1 MNKTKILIIY
11 IDDVL
16 LFSSSIEEHL
26 KHLNKL
32 IQTVKENSLHI
43 STSKMNLFQTKIK
56 FLAHHIQKGTI
67 TPIQRSIQFV
77 DKFSN
82 EIKDKQQLQLF
93 LRSLNYVSN
102 FIKDLSQICAPLS
115 QRLKKDPLPQNED
128 HTKIVKFIKTKVKTL
143 SCLNLVGFITFNIV
157 EIDTP
162 KICNEWIFK
171 QTMVTKKDQ

>member
-1 MNKTKILIIY
+1 MNKTKFLIIY

-26 KHLNKL
+26 KHLNKF

-43 STSKMNLFQTKIK
+43 STFKMNLFQTKIK
-56 FLAHHIQKGTI
+56 FLAHHIYKGTI

-93 LRSLNYVSN
+93 LQSLNYVSN
-102 FIKDLSQICAPLS
+102 FIKDLS
-115 QRLKKDPLPQNED
+115 
-128 HTKIVKFIKTKVKTL
+128 
-143 SCLNLVGFITFNIV
+143 
-157 EIDTP
+157 
-162 KICNEWIFK
+162 
-171 QTMVTKKDQ
+171 